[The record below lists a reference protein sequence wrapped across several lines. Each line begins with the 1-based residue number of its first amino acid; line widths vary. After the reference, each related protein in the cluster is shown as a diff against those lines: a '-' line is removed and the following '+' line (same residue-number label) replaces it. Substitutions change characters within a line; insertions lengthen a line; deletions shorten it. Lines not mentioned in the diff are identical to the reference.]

1 MERMRPRCSSARSI
15 IALINKALPCRSLT
29 RRHGLCSTP
38 QVDEWLNFSDGLWLM
53 GTNYVLWSGCSV
65 NLHQFWGFFFKLIW
79 SPVPVD
85 VVVRRVVLSCIW
97 LWLFERSDW
106 PSAKSRSLS
115 CVRSDNNIPLFLLD
129 LVVPMIQSITKR
141 KKICDSKHP
150 CRTPVLT

>member
-1 MERMRPRCSSARSI
+1 MSCVRAVMLIFISSA
-15 IALINKALPCRSLT
+15 
-29 RRHGLCSTP
+29 
-38 QVDEWLNFSDGLWLM
+38 
-53 GTNYVLWSGCSV
+53 
-65 NLHQFWGFFFKLIW
+65 FFFKLIW
-79 SPVPVD
+79 SPVPVN

-141 KKICDSKHP
+141 KKNSDSKHP
-150 CRTPVLT
+150 RRTPVLT